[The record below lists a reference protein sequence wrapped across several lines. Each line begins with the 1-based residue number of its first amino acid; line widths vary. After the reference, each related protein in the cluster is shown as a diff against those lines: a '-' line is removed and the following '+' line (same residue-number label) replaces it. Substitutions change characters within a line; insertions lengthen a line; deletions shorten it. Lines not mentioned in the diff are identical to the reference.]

1 MTGREIITP
10 RYRERLN
17 DLDEPRRSI
26 AWKEFEAVLPNYG
39 IDSNLLPIGYGE
51 EGYSPVDESETSTV
65 TMLPRGVYLTTLDRI
80 AEVSVW
86 AATDITPRFTTD

>member
-1 MTGREIITP
+1 MSGREVVTP

-17 DLDEPRRSI
+17 ELSEPHRSV
-26 AWKEFEAVLPNYG
+26 AWKEFEAILPNYG

-51 EGYSPVDESETSTV
+51 AWYGPMDEIATATI
-65 TMLPRGVYLTTLDRI
+65 TMLPAGVDLTTLDRI

-86 AATDITPRFTTD
+86 AANKLIPRITTD